1 MSYNWGPFFI
11 VPSEKLKTFS
21 GRIVLREK
29 YDEDLLKKELGALGF
44 SGVPFKATNPWYYRK
59 KGTGTW
65 VKIGESDDRA
75 NWFSVPWDTASL
87 RNGTYQILGLMHV
100 MVKEGDREFVIFRQN
115 SAEVKVEN

>member
-1 MSYNWGPFFI
+1 MSYNWDPLFI
-11 VPSEKLKTFS
+11 VPSENLKTFS

-29 YDEDLLKKELGALGF
+29 YGEDLLKKELDALGF

-87 RNGTYQILGLMHV
+87 RNGTYQSLGLMHV
-100 MVKEGDREFVIFRQN
+100 VIKEGDREVVTFRQDI
-115 SAEVKVEN
+115 ADVKVEN